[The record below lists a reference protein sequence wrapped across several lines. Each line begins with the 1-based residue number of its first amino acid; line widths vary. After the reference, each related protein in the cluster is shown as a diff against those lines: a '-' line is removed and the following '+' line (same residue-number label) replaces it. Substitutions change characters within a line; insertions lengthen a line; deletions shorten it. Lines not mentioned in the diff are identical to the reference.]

1 MAEQDTPLRPLTAHV
16 QMLQYRYLDN
26 LDVHIQGMYSGTD
39 YLDASGLHTYASI
52 NYLDVSVKGTNGRTD
67 ASRCLSSTSV
77 KRHRCIC
84 KNRYL
89 ADICFLQ
96 TSVQGLMFCH
106 PRGRDVGVANHCSYV
121 LIHAEETLA

>member
-1 MAEQDTPLRPLTAHV
+1 MIIQAEVSGRSHSV
-16 QMLQYRYLDN
+16 QMLQYGYLDN

-52 NYLDVSVKGTNGRTD
+52 NYLDASVKGTNGRTD

-77 KRHRCIC
+77 KWHRCIC

-96 TSVQGLMFCH
+96 TSVQGLNSFYLKK
-106 PRGRDVGVANHCSYV
+106 RGKNG
-121 LIHAEETLA
+121 

>member
-1 MAEQDTPLRPLTAHV
+1 
-16 QMLQYRYLDN
+16 MLQYQYLDN

-52 NYLDVSVKGTNGRTD
+52 NYLDASVKGTNGRTD

-96 TSVQGLMFCH
+96 TSVQGLDNF
-106 PRGRDVGVANHCSYV
+106 
-121 LIHAEETLA
+121 